1 MRTLYARLALVLVLL
16 FVAVGLLYALI
27 SSSASVHYL
36 DELNQ
41 KLNRDLARN
50 LVADR
55 NLVAEGRI
63 DPKALKETFAQYMV
77 INPSIEIYLLDL
89 RGKILAYSAD
99 PGKVKRNHV
108 TLEPIHEFIRQ
119 AGKFPLLGD
128 DPRSHDRQKAFSVT
142 QVPSAEHPEGYLYVV
157 LRGEQFEAADRMA
170 RESFFLRLSGWS
182 VAVSLA
188 FGLLAGLL
196 IFRLMT
202 RRLHRLSMLMDSFH
216 QSDFKALPIYTASDR
231 ILGDEVDRIGINFEQ
246 MAVRIQDQLGQLK
259 TQDNLRR
266 RLVAQVSHDLRTP
279 LTSLQGYLESLS
291 IKGERLPPEERDEYL
306 AIALR
311 QCRRLSRQLNELFE
325 LASLDARETE
335 PESERFPPAELI
347 QDVVQKYQL
356 RAERENIRV
365 LMPTPGARSFVVADI
380 GLTERVL
387 ENLIENAF
395 EHTPEGGV
403 ITVQLKPI
411 DGAVAVA
418 VRDSGKGIAMQDLPH
433 IFEPFFQAGGIS
445 RTGKHA
451 GLGLAIAR
459 RICEMQGGSIFARS
473 EPGEGAEITFTLP
486 LAEDNTAVESP
497 RDCGVK

>member
-1 MRTLYARLALVLVLL
+1 LKTLYAKIALVLVLL
-16 FVAVGLLYALI
+16 FAAVGVLYTLI
-27 SSSASVHYL
+27 STSATVHYM

-63 DPKALKETFAQYMV
+63 DQMALKETFAQYMV

-89 RGKILAYSAD
+89 SGKILAYSAD
-99 PGKVKRNHV
+99 PGKVKRKRV
-108 TLEPIHEFIRQ
+108 SLEPINEFLRQ
-119 AGKFPLLGD
+119 AGKLPLLGD

-142 QVPSAEHPEGYLYVV
+142 QVPSTDHPEGYLYVV
-157 LRGEQFEAADRMA
+157 LRGEQFEAVDKLV

-182 VAVSLA
+182 VAASLG
-188 FGLLAGLL
+188 FGLIAGLL
-196 IFRLMT
+196 VFRLLT
-202 RRLHRLSMLMDSFH
+202 RRLHHLSMLMDRFH
-216 QSDFKALPIYTASDR
+216 QSDFNALPVYTGSSR
-231 ILGDEVDRIGINFEQ
+231 MLGDEVDRIGINFEQ

-259 TQDNLRR
+259 TQDSLRR

-291 IKGERLPPEERDEYL
+291 IKGESLSSEDRDEYL
-306 AIALR
+306 GIALR
-311 QCRRLSRQLNELFE
+311 QSKRLSQQLNELFE

-335 PESERFPPAELI
+335 PNSEPFPPAELI

-356 RAERENIRV
+356 RAERQKLRV
-365 LMPTPGARSFVVADI
+365 HMPPPGALPFVRADI

-395 EHTPEGGV
+395 AHTPERGV
-403 ITVQLKPI
+403 ISVLAEPAGNFI
-411 DGAVAVA
+411 AVS
-418 VRDSGKGIAMQDLPH
+418 VRDSGNGIEAQDLKH
-433 IFEPFFQAGGIS
+433 IFEPFYQAGNAGQT
-445 RTGKHA
+445 RKHA

-459 RICEMQGGSIFARS
+459 RISEMQGGRIFAHS
-473 EPGEGAEITFTLP
+473 EPGEGATITFTLP
-486 LAEDNTAVESP
+486 LEKPLVEF
-497 RDCGVK
+497 REGEG

>member
-1 MRTLYARLALVLVLL
+1 MLKTLYARMALVLVLL
-16 FVAVGLLYALI
+16 FAAVGLLYALI
-27 SSSASVHYL
+27 STSATVHYM

-63 DPKALKETFAQYMV
+63 DRMALKDTFAQYMV

-89 RGKILAYSAD
+89 EGKILAYSAD
-99 PGKVKRNHV
+99 PGKVKRNRV
-108 TLEPIHEFIRQ
+108 SLEPINEFIRQ
-119 AGKFPLLGD
+119 AGKLPLLGD

-142 QVPSAEHPEGYLYVV
+142 PVPSIEDPEGYLYVV
-157 LRGEQFEAADRMA
+157 LRGEQFEAADKMV

-182 VAVSLA
+182 VAASLG
-188 FGLLAGLL
+188 FGLIAGLL
-196 IFRLMT
+196 IFHWMT
-202 RRLHRLSMLMDSFH
+202 RRLHRLSMLMDGFH
-216 QSDFKALPIYTASDR
+216 QSDFNALPVYTGSDR
-231 ILGDEVDRIGINFEQ
+231 MLGDEVDRIGINFEQ

-259 TQDNLRR
+259 TQDSLRR

-291 IKGERLPPEERDEYL
+291 IKGESLTKEDRDEYL
-306 AIALR
+306 GIALR
-311 QCRRLSRQLNELFE
+311 QSKRLSRQLNELFE

-335 PESERFPPAELI
+335 PESELFPVAELI

-356 RAERENIRV
+356 RAEAQSIRMH
-365 LMPTPGARSFVVADI
+365 MPTPGTLPFVRADI

-395 EHTPEGGV
+395 THTPPGGDISIIAEPGDECV
-403 ITVQLKPI
+403 LVS
-411 DGAVAVA
+411 
-418 VRDSGKGIAMQDLPH
+418 VRDSGKGVAASDLQH
-433 IFEPFFQAGGIS
+433 IFEPFFQAGDSS
-445 RTGKHA
+445 RSRQHA

-459 RICEMQGGSIFARS
+459 RITEMQGGRIFVS
-473 EPGEGAEITFTLP
+473 SPPGEGATIAFTLP
-486 LAEDNTAVESP
+486 LKD
-497 RDCGVK
+497 GVQTS